1 MNKLTEV
8 TRRDLIDIIKDGFTN
23 TYYEPY
29 YHPDYKEPLEKEVTM
44 EVKMPFCGRLS
55 EIDFLSRLYDL
66 DSMPSTDSRFKNASG
81 DIWQHTVNNDDWE
94 PYWFFSD
101 RRFKLTNGD
110 DQPLL
115 NFISKMLHP
124 AVRIESSEWK
134 LYLEKF
140 NEILRPDGY
149 ELFESTHIS
158 GREVFLAKEI
168 DHIEI
173 QNLSDKLYSTLKLI
187 GEGSYAQVFKYKDP
201 FYNKTFALKRAKKD
215 LNVKELER
223 FKREF
228 EQMKSLNSPY
238 IVEVYSFK
246 EETNEYT
253 MEFLDCTLSKFIEEN
268 NSTLTIQSRKSIV
281 SQLLNAYRYIHSKG
295 LFHRDVSSKNVLIKT
310 FENVLVVKISDFGL
324 VKIKE
329 SELTSDNTEFKGS
342 LNDPALKTEGFKNYK
357 IEHEIYA
364 LTLLIVYIITG
375 KTNFSNI
382 KDESIRV
389 FMQKG
394 TDSDK
399 NKRYKNLDELKEAA
413 FKAMQ

>member
-8 TRRDLIDIIKDGFTN
+8 TRRDLIDIIKNGFVY

-29 YHPDYKEPLEKEVTM
+29 HHPDYHEPLEREVTI

-66 DSMPSTDSRFKNASG
+66 DNMPSTDGRFKNASG

-101 RRFKLTNGD
+101 RRFKLSNGSD
-110 DQPLL
+110 EPLL
-115 NFISKMLHP
+115 NFISEMLHP
-124 AVRIESSEWK
+124 AVRIENSEWK
-134 LYLEKF
+134 IYLEKF
-140 NEILRPDGY
+140 NEILSPDGY
-149 ELFESTHIS
+149 ELFASAHIS
-158 GREVFLAKEI
+158 GREVFTAKEI

-173 QNLSDKLYSTLKLI
+173 QHLSDKLYSSLKLI

-201 FYNKTFALKRAKKD
+201 FYNKTYALKRAKKD
-215 LNVKELER
+215 LNSKELER

-228 EQMKSLNSPY
+228 EQMKNLNSPY
-238 IVEVYSFK
+238 IVEVYSFN
-246 EETNEYT
+246 EETNEYI
-253 MEFLDCTLSKFIEEN
+253 MEFLDCTLSKFMEEN
-268 NSTLTIQSRKSIV
+268 NSTLTNQVRKSII
-281 SQLLNAYRYIHSKG
+281 SQLVNAYCYLHSKD
-295 LFHRDVSSKNVLIKT
+295 LFHRDVSPKNVLIKKY
-310 FENVLVVKISDFGL
+310 EDVLVVKILDFGL

-357 IEHEIYA
+357 LEHEIYA

-375 KTNFSNI
+375 KTNFGNI
-382 KDESIRV
+382 KDEDIRT
-389 FMQKG
+389 FMQQG
-394 TDSDK
+394 TNSDK
-399 NKRYKNLDELKEAA
+399 SKRYKTLDELKEAA
-413 FKAMQ
+413 FRVIR